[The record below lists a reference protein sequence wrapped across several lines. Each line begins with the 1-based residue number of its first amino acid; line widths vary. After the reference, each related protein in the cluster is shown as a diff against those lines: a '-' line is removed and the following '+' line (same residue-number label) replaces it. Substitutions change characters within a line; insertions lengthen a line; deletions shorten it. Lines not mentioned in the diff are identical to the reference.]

1 MLLTNLLTLI
11 MVVLI
16 VWKFDVP
23 MEIKML
29 YDNVIARIVML
40 LLAIWLLTVN
50 KVAGVVALFLIYELS
65 TRMDSPTT
73 PFRYYTGNDKDRH
86 LSADNQFDITLEEQI
101 VSQLAPVVNEL
112 PTGRASFEPTMN
124 SSINMS
130 PL

>member
-1 MLLTNLLTLI
+1 MLFANLLTLI

-23 MEIKML
+23 MEVKML

-40 LLAIWLLTVN
+40 VAALWLLTVN
-50 KVAGVVALFLIYELS
+50 KVAGVVALFLIYEIS
-65 TRMDSPTT
+65 TRMNSPTT
-73 PFRYYTGNDKDRH
+73 PFRYYTGSDKERH
-86 LSADNQFDITLEEQI
+86 LSADNQFDITLEESI

-112 PTGRASFEPTMN
+112 PTGRASFEPVAN
-124 SSINMS
+124 SSLHMT